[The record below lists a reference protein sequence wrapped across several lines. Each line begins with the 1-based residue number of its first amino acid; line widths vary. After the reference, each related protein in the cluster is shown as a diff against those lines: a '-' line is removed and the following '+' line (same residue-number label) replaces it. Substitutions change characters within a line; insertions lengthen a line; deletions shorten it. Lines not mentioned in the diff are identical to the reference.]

1 MAESD
6 GTKEVSCPRCNG
18 TGRVKMATGD
28 KAGSEDRLFS
38 EKLIP
43 ASRLW

>member
-1 MAESD
+1 MAEGD
-6 GTKEVSCPRCNG
+6 ETTDVSCPQCKG
-18 TGRVKMATGD
+18 TGRIKMSTGD